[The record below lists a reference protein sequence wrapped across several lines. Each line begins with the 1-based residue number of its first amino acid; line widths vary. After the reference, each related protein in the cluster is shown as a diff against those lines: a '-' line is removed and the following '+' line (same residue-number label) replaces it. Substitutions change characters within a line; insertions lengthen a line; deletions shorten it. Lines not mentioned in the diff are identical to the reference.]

1 MAAPIKIG
9 ELLLSQGVLT
19 QKQLQIAL
27 EQQQVT
33 GAILGD
39 LLIRL
44 GFITAP
50 EFARTIAVQS
60 GLEYLDLSE
69 FEPEEE
75 ALRLI
80 PKETA
85 EKIGVI
91 PLALVDGHLTIGIT
105 NPSNIVAVDTATK
118 VTGKPPK
125 VYLVDNDHY
134 QSTLEKAYYF
144 IAHPIQ
150 KRMQEIITQLRQIT
164 GVVPGATISELVE
177 LIMMDG
183 IRKQATDIHISPT
196 EDVTNIFY
204 RIDGVLQ
211 HGHCIQ
217 KQAHAGIVSRI
228 KILGQLDIAE
238 QRLPQDGSFSH
249 TFLSKSFEV
258 RVSTVPSIFGENL
271 VLRLLA
277 GAGPLLRLEALG
289 ISSVTVQQVRSL
301 FNKSY
306 GIILIAGP
314 TGSGKTTTL
323 YAALRELNRLERN
336 ILTVEDP
343 VEYRLSFVKQTQVNE
358 KAGYDFALAARN
370 FMRQDPDVM
379 LLGEIRDEET
389 AQMAVRAAITG
400 HLVLSTLHTNDAATA
415 IPRLLDLKVDT
426 FLLSSALVAVI
437 AQRLVRKNCK
447 YCSEEYLLSDDERQ
461 VFRQHRLDTT
471 KGRRG
476 AGCSKCGN
484 SGFSGRV
491 SICEVLVVDSRIR
504 QLIFEGA
511 STGTIMELAVAE
523 GMIPLQLDGINKAA
537 AGVTTLA
544 EVLRVAG

>member
-19 QKQLQIAL
+19 PKQLQIAL

-39 LLIRL
+39 LLIKL

-60 GLEYLDLSE
+60 GLEYLELSE

-85 EKIGVI
+85 EKVGVI
-91 PLALVDGHLTIGIT
+91 PLALVEGQLTIGIT

-150 KRMQEIITQLRQIT
+150 KRMQEIISQLRQAT
-164 GVVPGATISELVE
+164 GVIPGATISELVE

-249 TFLSKSFEV
+249 AFLSKHFEV

-289 ISSVTVQQVRSL
+289 ISSITVQQIRRL

-447 YCSEEYLLSDDERQ
+447 YCSEEYLLNDDELQ
-461 VFRQHRLDTT
+461 VFRQHQLEVT

-476 AGCSKCGN
+476 VGCSKCGN

-511 STGTIMELAVAE
+511 STGAIMELAVAE
-523 GMIPLQLDGINKAA
+523 GMIPLQQDGINKAA
-537 AGVTTLA
+537 AGITTLA

>member
-39 LLIRL
+39 LLIKL

-60 GLEYLDLSE
+60 GLEYLELSE
-69 FEPEEE
+69 FEPEED

-118 VTGKPPK
+118 VTGKSPK

-150 KRMQEIITQLRQIT
+150 KRMQEIITQLRQAT
-164 GVVPGATISELVE
+164 GVIPGATISELVE

-249 TFLSKSFEV
+249 TFLSKNFEV

-289 ISSVTVQQVRSL
+289 VNSVTVQQIRRL

-447 YCSEEYLLSDDERQ
+447 YCSEEYPLNDEELQ
-461 VFRQHRLDTT
+461 VFRQHKLDVT

-484 SGFSGRV
+484 SGFSGRI
-491 SICEVLVVDSRIR
+491 SICEVLVVDIRIR

-511 STGTIMELAVAE
+511 STGAIMELAVAE
-523 GMIPLQLDGINKAA
+523 GMIPLQQDGINKAA

>member
-19 QKQLQIAL
+19 PKQLQIAL

-39 LLIRL
+39 LLIKL

-60 GLEYLDLSE
+60 GLEYLELSDV
-69 FEPEEE
+69 EPDED

-80 PKETA
+80 PKDAA
-85 EKIGVI
+85 EKIGMI
-91 PLALVDGHLTIGIT
+91 PLYLEDGRMTIGIT

-118 VTGKPPK
+118 LTGKQPK
-125 VYLVDNDHY
+125 VYLVDHDHY
-134 QSTLEKAYYF
+134 QTTLEKSYYF
-144 IAHPIQ
+144 ITHPIQ
-150 KRMQEIITQLRQIT
+150 KRMQEIIAQLRQIT
-164 GVVPGATISELVE
+164 GTIPGTTIAELVE
-177 LIMMDG
+177 LIMVDG

-196 EDVTNIFY
+196 EDVTNVFY

-217 KQAHAGIVSRI
+217 KQVHAGIVSRI

-249 TFLSKSFEV
+249 SFLSKNFEV
-258 RVSTVPSIFGENL
+258 RVSTIPSIFGENL

-289 ISSVTVQQVRSL
+289 FNSSIVHQVRRL
-301 FNKSY
+301 FNKSF
-306 GIILIAGP
+306 GIILIVGP

-336 ILTVEDP
+336 VLTVEDP

-358 KAGYDFALAARN
+358 KAGYEFASAARS

-400 HLVLSTLHTNDAATA
+400 HLVLSTLHTNDAVTA
-415 IPRLLDLKVDT
+415 VPRLLDLKVDT
-426 FLLSSALVAVI
+426 FLLSSALVAI
-437 AQRLVRKNCK
+437 MAQRLVRKNCK
-447 YCSEEYLLSDDERQ
+447 YCSEEYSLSHDELEL
-461 VFRQHRLDTT
+461 FRQHKIEQKT
-471 KGRRG
+471 GRRG
-476 AGCSKCGN
+476 VGCSKCGN

-491 SICEVLVVDSRIR
+491 SICEVLVVDNTIR
-504 QLIFEGA
+504 QLIYDGA
-511 STGTIMELAVAE
+511 STGTIMEHALANGTVALQHDGILKAAE
-523 GMIPLQLDGINKAA
+523 GI
-537 AGVTTLA
+537 TTLG
-544 EVLRVAG
+544 EVMRVAG